1 MPSYPRCAAAAPCN
15 DARRTEMRP
24 NRFTPVLRPARASR
38 LRVSRAEGLIRV
50 ARCGTRSGVRL
61 VGCADNRII
70 NDDFSPR
77 YTARRNNVR
86 VVLPALADLCVC
98 AAHLAGRAKRRAVA
112 PAHVPP
118 VVPTSRILSTPST
131 LALTS
136 TARACEVARDRVRA
150 ARRRP
155 HWARRA
161 LVSASVRA
169 PSVDAHHDARRVLAA
184 VAPLPSRRPG
194 RSARRSARAPLRAPS
209 TPAAGPSHGGEAA
222 GAGGEA
228 AAVGEGAV
236 GVLTWPRAWSTSTAA
251 PRCAWLTAT

>member
-136 TARACEVARDRVRA
+136 TARACQVARDRRVRA

-155 HWARRA
+155 HWACRA

-169 PSVDAHHDARRVLAA
+169 LSVDR
-184 VAPLPSRRPG
+184 
-194 RSARRSARAPLRAPS
+194 RRSALHLHARDATGDADDAPS
-209 TPAAGPSHGGEAA
+209 ARTNDRLRHCHAWWCTATAALAAHKSFVLEAAEAANLQRHTGEA
-222 GAGGEA
+222 GI
-228 AAVGEGAV
+228 
-236 GVLTWPRAWSTSTAA
+236 L
-251 PRCAWLTAT
+251 

>member
-98 AAHLAGRAKRRAVA
+98 AAHLAGRGKQRAVA
-112 PAHVPP
+112 PVPP
-118 VVPTSRILSTPST
+118 REWSIRDGPLSTAPST

-222 GAGGEA
+222 GTGGCT
-228 AAVGEGAV
+228 GF
-236 GVLTWPRAWSTSTAA
+236 
-251 PRCAWLTAT
+251 